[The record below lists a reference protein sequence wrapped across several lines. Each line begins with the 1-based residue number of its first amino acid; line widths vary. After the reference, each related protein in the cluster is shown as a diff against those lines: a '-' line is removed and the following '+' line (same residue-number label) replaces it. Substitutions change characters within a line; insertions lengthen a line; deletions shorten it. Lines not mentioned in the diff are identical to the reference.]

1 MFLGITI
8 WIIIAST
15 VFGGF
20 SARPGKDV
28 REGAGNGLGTGWA
41 LILVIGADRG
51 IFGIGLPGIRIMW
64 VILDLDLDWA
74 CGLGVIVGGSGLF
87 RVVGFLYY

>member
-20 SARPGKDV
+20 LARPGRDV

-41 LILVIGADRG
+41 LILVRGADRG

-64 VILDLDLDWA
+64 VILD
-74 CGLGVIVGGSGLF
+74 
-87 RVVGFLYY
+87 